1 MFCYRSWQIPQLVVD
16 YGAVK
21 QVKWCRV
28 YSDLLRLATTS
39 DIATDTNDV
48 RRCGR
53 EEEVMQGRQ
62 RRQSWVLIWLVLVLA
77 VPVLAQVV
85 RVGEE
90 GQLQPEAR
98 VQVTQNLT
106 IAVCGDTCDCGS
118 ATLMSKESA
127 PCTARSSTGSCQVGG
142 GECCVCA
149 AANTIAVCGDTCD
162 CSVSTLLT
170 QVSVP
175 CDVTSSSGS
184 CNVDSGSCCVCAP
197 N

>member
-1 MFCYRSWQIPQLVVD
+1 VFCYRSWQIPQLVVD
-16 YGAVK
+16 YGAVQ
-21 QVKWCRV
+21 QVKWRKV

-39 DIATDTNDV
+39 DIATDTNGV
-48 RRCGR
+48 RHCGR

-77 VPVLAQVV
+77 VPALAQVV
-85 RVGEE
+85 RVGGE
-90 GQLQPEAR
+90 GQPQPETR

-127 PCTARSSTGSCQVGG
+127 PCTAQSSTGSCQVGG

-149 AANTIAVCGDTCD
+149 AANTIAVCGDTCSD
-162 CSVSTLLT
+162 FRWPLKCCNFNTLYFGL
-170 QVSVP
+170 S
-175 CDVTSSSGS
+175 
-184 CNVDSGSCCVCAP
+184 
-197 N
+197 